1 MSHTSDVLASI
12 SEDEPPRKRFKAK
25 KSNKFL
31 KVEIEDDYYVQND
44 NLLDRELEAIG
55 ANVTCKLKRM
65 DPLQRYHA
73 ELLIN
78 KVLITGLKNNLSD
91 DTDLTDVFRP

>member
-1 MSHTSDVLASI
+1 M
-12 SEDEPPRKRFKAK
+12 EPPRKRFKANK
-25 KSNKFL
+25 KNNNFL
-31 KVEIEDDYYVQND
+31 KVEIESDYYEPND

-65 DPLQRYHA
+65 NSLQRYHA

-78 KVLITGLKNNLSD
+78 KVLISGLKNNLSD
-91 DTDLTDVFRP
+91 ETDLTDVYRT

>member
-1 MSHTSDVLASI
+1 M
-12 SEDEPPRKRFKAK
+12 SEDEPPRKKNKAK
-25 KSNKFL
+25 TRKKI
-31 KVEIEDDYYVQND
+31 KVELDDYYQLD
-44 NLLDRELEAIG
+44 HNLLDREMEAIG

-91 DTDLTDVFRP
+91 ETDLTDVYRA